1 MIVLKIKEWLI
12 TDKKEKLFVYEVIDD
27 WPEWDDKKQD
37 YVFKKKPKRISAREA
52 REIIRDNGLHCVC
65 QNEEGKIYE

>member
-12 TDKKEKLFVYEVIDD
+12 TQPQQKLFVYEVIDAF
-27 WPEWDDKKQD
+27 PKWDDEKQD
-37 YVFKKKPKRISAREA
+37 YVFKKKPKRITAQEA

-65 QNEEGKIYE
+65 QNEEGKIYA

>member
-1 MIVLKIKEWLI
+1 M
-12 TDKKEKLFVYEVIDD
+12 YEVIDD

-37 YVFKKKPKRISAREA
+37 YVFEKKPKRISAREA
-52 REIIRDNGLHCVC
+52 REIIRDNGLRCVC